1 MKKIKNFAKKLF
13 SAKRM
18 KTLAMLLFCGTLAT
32 YAQNAAG
39 DYTAGTDALATVT
52 EEIAKYVPFVV
63 KLCYAI
69 AGVVAVVGAISVYI
83 AMNNEEQDVKNILVL
98 QNAFEKTRKQMKVNT
113 LSINALSN
121 NLNFQIFAK
130 LTLKK
135 TEKTVSCFRFVSRF
149 SVCFLIFT
157 SVFRSKGREKK
168 ANVSIGNHI

>member
-1 MKKIKNFAKKLF
+1 MFKKTTNYLKKTAKSVL
-13 SAKRM
+13 SSGRL
-18 KTLAMLLFCGTLAT
+18 KTLALMLLVGGGIAM
-32 YAQNAAG
+32 AQNSAG
-39 DYTAGTDALATVT
+39 DYTAGTTALTTVT
-52 EEIAKYVPFVV
+52 EEIAKYVPIVV

-98 QNAFEKTRKQMKVNT
+98 QNAFEKARKQMKVNT

-135 TEKTVSCFRFVSRF
+135 T
-149 SVCFLIFT
+149 
-157 SVFRSKGREKK
+157 
-168 ANVSIGNHI
+168 

>member
-13 SAKRM
+13 SVKRM
-18 KTLAMLLFCGTLAT
+18 KTLAMLIFCGTLAT

-98 QNAFEKTRKQMKVNT
+98 QNCLERIRKEVTYKV
-113 LSINALSN
+113 LSIKRISEF
-121 NLNFQIFAK
+121 LNFPILAQP
-130 LTLKK
+130 TLKK
-135 TEKTVSCFRFVSRF
+135 
-149 SVCFLIFT
+149 I
-157 SVFRSKGREKK
+157 
-168 ANVSIGNHI
+168 